1 MPQGAFEPRKT
12 GILMA
17 EPVRIT
23 FLGGLG
29 DIGRNCAVLETDGRM
44 VILDCGQMF
53 ADETQPGVQSI
64 IPDFGF
70 FADKADRIDGLIV
83 THAHEDHIGSIT
95 YLLDEVRDLE
105 LDIYGTAFTIGL
117 VRHKLQERNLSGRA
131 NLHVISDG
139 DTAQIGPFGC
149 EFLPVTHS
157 TPSGVITVFTT
168 PQGVILHSSD
178 FKLDHT
184 PVDGRVTD
192 LARIGAISEGP
203 GIRLLL
209 ADSTNA
215 NTPGMSTSE
224 TSVGPVLRTLFHEHR
239 DQRIIVGAFAS
250 HIHRIQQIADIALE
264 QGRTMVTLG
273 RSMKRNVALARDLGL
288 LSIPDSKILDI
299 ADAADL
305 DPVKTCIVSTGS
317 QGEFRSALTLMAQ
330 NDSRWITIGQR
341 DTVIFSSHPIPGNE
355 AAVGRVRSG
364 LARQGATI
372 VHSGQVNVHTT
383 GHGTQQ
389 ELLALHGVANP
400 ELFVP
405 VHGEYEHLIG
415 HADLAIQRGMSPES
429 VLVATDG
436 DQLLLTD
443 DGIAKDGE
451 VSGEYIYMDGSAE
464 ALTTEILDERL
475 LMRDAGFVSVI
486 AEVDLVE
493 RKILFGPV
501 VASRGWATA
510 GERFDLETGAASEA
524 REAIEGVL
532 SESGDIR
539 DVERVSR
546 RAVGRYVAA
555 ATRRRPIIV
564 PVIRAA
570 AND

>member
-1 MPQGAFEPRKT
+1 
-12 GILMA
+12 MA

-29 DIGRNCAVLETDGRM
+29 NIGRNCAVLETDSRM

-53 ADETQPGVQSI
+53 ADETQPGVDSI
-64 IPDFGF
+64 TPDFTF
-70 FADKADRIDGLIV
+70 LAENADRIEGCIV
-83 THAHEDHIGSIT
+83 THAHEDHIGAVT
-95 YLLDEVRDLE
+95 YLLQAVPGLE
-105 LDIYGTAFTIGL
+105 LDFYGSPFTLGL
-117 VRHKLQERNLSGRA
+117 VRHKLQERNLQSRA
-131 NLHVISDG
+131 NLIVVEDNE
-139 DTAQIGPFGC
+139 TRQVGPFEC

-157 TPSGVITVFTT
+157 TPSGLITAFKT

-192 LARIGAISEGP
+192 LPRIGQLSQDP

-215 NTPGMSTSE
+215 NSPGQSTSE
-224 TSVGPVLRTLFHEHR
+224 TTIGPVLRALFHEHR
-239 DQRIIVGAFAS
+239 NQRIIVGAFAS
-250 HIHRIQQIADIALE
+250 HIHRIKQIADAALE
-264 QGRTMVTLG
+264 HDRTIVTLG

-288 LSIPDSKILDI
+288 LKIPDAKILDI
-299 ADAADL
+299 ADAEDL
-305 DPVKTCIVSTGS
+305 DPTETCIISTGS

-330 NDSRWITIGQR
+330 NDSRWITIGPQ

-372 VHSGQVNVHTT
+372 VHSGQMNIHTT

-389 ELLALHGVANP
+389 ELLALHAVADP

-405 VHGEYEHLIG
+405 VHGEYEHLVG
-415 HADLAIQRGMSPES
+415 HANLAIQRGMDPEN
-429 VLVATDG
+429 VLIATDG
-436 DQLLLTD
+436 DQVLLTD
-443 DGIAKDGE
+443 DGIEKSGE
-451 VSGEYIYMDGSAE
+451 VPGGYIYMDGSAE
-464 ALTTEILDERL
+464 ALSPDVLEERL
-475 LMRDAGFVSVI
+475 LMTEAGFVAITVG
-486 AEVDLVE
+486 VDLE
-493 RKILFGPV
+493 AGEIDFGPV
-501 VASRGWATA
+501 IASRGWAA
-510 GERFDLETGAASEA
+510 ESERFDLESGAAAEA
-524 REAIEGVL
+524 RSAIEEVL

-539 DVERVSR
+539 DVERASR

-564 PVIRAA
+564 PIVRSV
-570 AND
+570 

>member
-1 MPQGAFEPRKT
+1 
-12 GILMA
+12 MA
-17 EPVRIT
+17 QPVRIT

-29 DIGRNCAVLETDGRM
+29 DIGRNCAVLESDNRM

-53 ADETQPGVQSI
+53 SDETQPGVESI
-64 IPDFGF
+64 IPDFTYLIEN
-70 FADKADRIDGLIV
+70 ADRIDGCIV
-83 THAHEDHIGSIT
+83 THAHEDHIGGLT
-95 YLLDEVRDLE
+95 YLLQAIPSLE
-105 LDIYGTAFTIGL
+105 LDFYGTPFTLGL
-117 VRHKLQERNLSGRA
+117 VRHKLQEKNLQSRG
-131 NLHVISDG
+131 NLHVVADG
-139 DTAQIGPFGC
+139 EKRKIGPFDC

-157 TPSGVITVFTT
+157 TPSGLITAFTT

-192 LARIGAISEGP
+192 LARIGSLSIDP

-215 NTPGMSTSE
+215 NSPGQSTSE
-224 TSVGPVLRTLFHEHR
+224 SEVGGVLRSLFHQHR

-250 HIHRIQQIADIALE
+250 HIHRVQQIAEVALE
-264 QGRTMVTLG
+264 QDRTIVTLG

-288 LSIPDSKILDI
+288 LKIPDNRIVDI
-299 ADAADL
+299 DDADDL
-305 DPVKTCIVSTGS
+305 DPVKTCIISTGS
-317 QGEFRSALTLMAQ
+317 QGEPRSALTLMAA
-330 NDSRWITIGQR
+330 NDSRWITIGPK

-372 VHSGQVNVHTT
+372 VHSGQVDVHTT
-383 GHGTQQ
+383 GHGKQQ

-415 HADLAIQRGMSPES
+415 HAELAMRRGMAPEN

-443 DGIAKDGE
+443 DGISKDGQ
-451 VSGEYIYMDGSAE
+451 VSGEYIYMDGTAE
-464 ALTTEILDERL
+464 PITEGILNERL
-475 LMRDAGFVSVI
+475 LMGQAGFVAVI
-486 AEVDLVE
+486 IEVDLAE
-493 RKILFGPV
+493 RDIVFGPLIE
-501 VASRGWATA
+501 SRGWASHT
-510 GERFDLETGAASEA
+510 ERFDLEAGAASEA
-524 REAIEGVL
+524 RAAIEAAL
-532 SESGDIR
+532 ATSGDVR
-539 DVERVSR
+539 EVEKAAR
-546 RAVGRYVAA
+546 RSVGRYVAA
-555 ATRRRPIIV
+555 ATRRRPVIV
-564 PVIRAA
+564 PIVRTYEPPTA
-570 AND
+570 

>member
-1 MPQGAFEPRKT
+1 
-12 GILMA
+12 MA

-29 DIGRNCAVLETDGRM
+29 DIGRNCAVLESDGRM

-53 ADETQPGVQSI
+53 ADETQPGVESI
-64 IPDFGF
+64 LPDFTYLQEN
-70 FADKADRIDGLIV
+70 ADRIDGCVV
-83 THAHEDHIGSIT
+83 THAHEDHIGGVT
-95 YLLDEVRDLE
+95 YLLEAIPGLE
-105 LDIYGTAFTIGL
+105 LDFYGTAFTLGL
-117 VRHKLQERNLSGRA
+117 VRHKLQEKNLAGRA
-131 NLHVISDG
+131 NLHVLNDG
-139 DTAQIGPFGC
+139 DTKSIGPFEC

-157 TPSGVITVFTT
+157 TPSGLITAFTT

-215 NTPGMSTSE
+215 NTPGQSTSE
-224 TSVGPVLRTLFHEHR
+224 STVGPVLRSIFHEHR
-239 DQRIIVGAFAS
+239 DKRIIVGAFAS
-250 HIHRIQQIADIALE
+250 HIHRIQQIADVAIE
-264 QGRTMVTLG
+264 QDRTIVTLG

-288 LSIPDSKILDI
+288 LSIPDSRIRDI
-299 ADAADL
+299 ADADDL
-305 DPVKTCIVSTGS
+305 DPVKTCIISTGS

-330 NDSRWITIGQR
+330 NDSRWITVGPQ

-364 LARQGATI
+364 LARQGAAI
-372 VHSGQVNVHTT
+372 VHSGQVDVHTT

-389 ELLALHGVANP
+389 ELLALHSVANP

-415 HADLAIQRGMSPES
+415 HADLAVRRGMAPEN

-443 DGIAKDGE
+443 EGISKDGQ
-451 VSGEYIYMDGSAE
+451 VSGDYIYMDGSAE
-464 ALTTEILDERL
+464 ALTESILQERL
-475 LMRDAGFVSVI
+475 LMRDAGFVTVI
-486 AEVDLVE
+486 AEIDLEE
-493 RKILFGPV
+493 REIVFGPV
-501 VASRGWATA
+501 VASRGWAA
-510 GERFDLETGAASEA
+510 PDERFDLESGAANEA
-524 REAIEGVL
+524 REALEGAL
-532 SESGDIR
+532 SDTGDIR
-539 DVERVSR
+539 DMERVSR
-546 RAVGRYVAA
+546 RAVGRYVSA
-555 ATRRRPIIV
+555 ATRRRPVIV
-564 PVIRAA
+564 PVIRSTPR
-570 AND
+570 

>member
-1 MPQGAFEPRKT
+1 
-12 GILMA
+12 MA
-17 EPVRIT
+17 EPVGIT

-64 IPDFGF
+64 VPDFSYLV
-70 FADKADRIDGLIV
+70 DKADRIDGIVV
-83 THAHEDHIGSIT
+83 THAHEDHIGGVT
-95 YLLDEVRDLE
+95 YLLEAVPDLE
-105 LDIYGTAFTIGL
+105 LDFYGTAFTLGL
-117 VRHKLQERNLSGRA
+117 VRHKLQERNLAGRA
-131 NLHVISDG
+131 NLHVLNDG
-139 DTAQIGPFGC
+139 DTRKIGPFDC

-157 TPSGVITVFTT
+157 TPSGLITAFTT
-168 PQGVILHSSD
+168 PQGIILHSSD

-215 NTPGMSTSE
+215 NTPGQSTSE
-224 TSVGPVLRTLFHEHR
+224 STIGPVLRSLFHEHR
-239 DQRIIVGAFAS
+239 DKRIIVGAFAS
-250 HIHRIQQIADIALE
+250 HIHRIQQIADVAIE
-264 QGRTMVTLG
+264 QDRTVVTLG

-288 LSIPDSKILDI
+288 LSIPDARIRDI
-299 ADAADL
+299 ADAEDL
-305 DPVKTCIVSTGS
+305 DPLKTCIISTGS
-317 QGEFRSALTLMAQ
+317 QGEFRSALTLMAE
-330 NDSRWITIGQR
+330 NDSRWVSVGPQ

-364 LARQGATI
+364 LARQGASI
-372 VHSGQVNVHTT
+372 VHSGQVDVHTT

-389 ELLALHGVANP
+389 ELLALHSVANP
-400 ELFVP
+400 QLFVP
-405 VHGEYEHLIG
+405 VHGEYEHLVG
-415 HADLAIQRGMSPES
+415 HADLAIRRGMAPEN

-443 DGIAKDGE
+443 EGISKNGQ

-464 ALTTEILDERL
+464 ALTEEILQERL

-486 AEVDLVE
+486 AEIDLE
-493 RKILFGPV
+493 HREIAFGPV
-501 VASRGWATA
+501 VTSRGWAA
-510 GERFDLETGAASEA
+510 SNERFDLESGAAA
-524 REAIEGVL
+524 DAKEAIEKAL
-532 SESGDIR
+532 AESGDLR
-539 DVERVSR
+539 EMERVSR
-546 RAVGRYVAA
+546 RAVGSYVSQ

-564 PVIRAA
+564 PVIRSVPS
-570 AND
+570 D

>member
-1 MPQGAFEPRKT
+1 
-12 GILMA
+12 MA
-17 EPVRIT
+17 QPVRIT

-29 DIGRNCAVLETDGRM
+29 DIGRNCAVLESDNRM

-53 ADETQPGVQSI
+53 SDETQPGVESI
-64 IPDFGF
+64 IPDFTYLIEN
-70 FADKADRIDGLIV
+70 ADRIDGCIV
-83 THAHEDHIGSIT
+83 THAHEDHIGGLT
-95 YLLDEVRDLE
+95 YLLQAIPSLE
-105 LDIYGTAFTIGL
+105 LDFYGTPFTLGL
-117 VRHKLQERNLSGRA
+117 VRHKLQEKNLQSRG
-131 NLHVISDG
+131 NLHVVADG
-139 DTAQIGPFGC
+139 EKRKIGPFDC

-157 TPSGVITVFTT
+157 TPSGLITAFTT

-192 LARIGAISEGP
+192 LARIGSLSIDP

-215 NTPGMSTSE
+215 NSPGQSTSE
-224 TSVGPVLRTLFHEHR
+224 SEVGGVLRSLFHQHR

-250 HIHRIQQIADIALE
+250 HIHRVQQIAEVALE
-264 QGRTMVTLG
+264 QDRTIVTLG

-288 LSIPDSKILDI
+288 LKIPDNRIVDI
-299 ADAADL
+299 DDADDL
-305 DPVKTCIVSTGS
+305 DPVKTCIISTGS
-317 QGEFRSALTLMAQ
+317 QGEPRSALTLMAA
-330 NDSRWITIGQR
+330 NDSRWITIGPK

-372 VHSGQVNVHTT
+372 VHSGQVDVHTT
-383 GHGTQQ
+383 GHGKQQ

-415 HADLAIQRGMSPES
+415 HAELAMRRGMAPEN

-443 DGIAKDGE
+443 DGISKDGQ
-451 VSGEYIYMDGSAE
+451 VSGEYIYMDGTAE
-464 ALTTEILDERL
+464 PITEGILNERL
-475 LMRDAGFVSVI
+475 LMGQAGFVAVI
-486 AEVDLVE
+486 IEVDLAE
-493 RKILFGPV
+493 RDIVFGPLIE
-501 VASRGWATA
+501 SRGWASHT
-510 GERFDLETGAASEA
+510 ERFDLEAGAASEA
-524 REAIEGVL
+524 RAAIEAVL
-532 SESGDIR
+532 ANSGDAR
-539 DVERVSR
+539 EVEKAAR
-546 RAVGRYVAA
+546 RSVGRYVAA
-555 ATRRRPIIV
+555 ATRRRPVIV
-564 PVIRAA
+564 PIVRTYEPPTS
-570 AND
+570 

>member
-1 MPQGAFEPRKT
+1 
-12 GILMA
+12 MA

-29 DIGRNCAVLETDGRM
+29 DIGRNCAVLESKGRM

-53 ADETQPGVQSI
+53 ADETQPGVESI
-64 IPDFGF
+64 LPDFTYLQDN
-70 FADKADRIDGLIV
+70 ADLIDGCVV
-83 THAHEDHIGSIT
+83 THAHEDHIGGVT
-95 YLLDEVRDLE
+95 YLLEACPDLH
-105 LDIYGTAFTIGL
+105 LDFYGTAFTLGL
-117 VRHKLQERNLSGRA
+117 VRHKLQEKNLAGRA
-131 NLHVISDG
+131 NLHVLNDG
-139 DTAQIGPFGC
+139 DTKSIGPFEC

-157 TPSGVITVFTT
+157 TPSGLITAFTT

-192 LARIGAISEGP
+192 LARIGAISQSP

-215 NTPGMSTSE
+215 NTPGQSTSE
-224 TSVGPVLRTLFHEHR
+224 STVGPVLRGIFHEHR
-239 DQRIIVGAFAS
+239 NKRIIVGAFAS
-250 HIHRIQQIADIALE
+250 HIHRIQQIADVAIE
-264 QGRTMVTLG
+264 QDRTIVTLG

-288 LSIPDSKILDI
+288 LSIPDSRIRDI
-299 ADAADL
+299 ADADDL
-305 DPVKTCIVSTGS
+305 DPVKTCIISTGS

-330 NDSRWITIGQR
+330 NDSRWITVGPQ

-372 VHSGQVNVHTT
+372 VHSGQVEVHTT

-389 ELLALHGVANP
+389 ELLALHSVANP

-415 HADLAIQRGMSPES
+415 HADLAMRRGMSPDN

-443 DGIAKDGE
+443 DGISKDGQ
-451 VSGEYIYMDGSAE
+451 VSGDYIYMDGSAQ
-464 ALTTEILDERL
+464 ALTEGILAERL

-486 AEVDLVE
+486 AEIDLEE
-493 RKILFGPV
+493 REIVFGPV
-501 VASRGWATA
+501 VTSRGWA
-510 GERFDLETGAASEA
+510 GPDERFDLESGAASEA
-524 REAIEGVL
+524 RDALEAALVD
-532 SESGDIR
+532 SGDIR
-539 DVERVSR
+539 DMERVSR

-555 ATRRRPIIV
+555 ATRRRPVIV
-564 PVIRAA
+564 PVIRSTPS
-570 AND
+570 

>member
-1 MPQGAFEPRKT
+1 
-12 GILMA
+12 MA

-29 DIGRNCAVLETDGRM
+29 DIGRNCAVLESDGRM

-53 ADETQPGVQSI
+53 ADETQPGVESI
-64 IPDFGF
+64 IPDFTYL
-70 FADKADRIDGLIV
+70 ADNADLIDGLVV

-95 YLLDEVRDLE
+95 YLLEAIPELE
-105 LDIYGTAFTIGL
+105 LDIFGTAFTLGL
-117 VRHKLQERNLSGRA
+117 VRHKLQERNLAGRA
-131 NLHVISDG
+131 NLVVLNDG
-139 DTAQIGPFGC
+139 ETRKIGPFDC

-157 TPSGVITVFTT
+157 TPSGLITVFTT
-168 PQGVILHSSD
+168 PQGAILHSSD

-224 TSVGPVLRTLFHEHR
+224 STIGPVLRALFHEHR

-250 HIHRIQQIADIALE
+250 HIHRIQQIADVALE

-288 LSIPDSKILDI
+288 LSIPDSKIRDI
-299 ADAADL
+299 ADAEDL

-330 NDSRWITIGQR
+330 NDSRWVTIGPQ

-372 VHSGQVNVHTT
+372 VHSGQVDVHTT

-389 ELLALHGVANP
+389 ELLALHSVVNP

-415 HADLAIQRGMSPES
+415 HADLAMRRGMAPEN

-443 DGIAKDGE
+443 EGISKDGQ
-451 VSGEYIYMDGSAE
+451 VSGDYIYMDGAAG
-464 ALTTEILDERL
+464 ALTDQILEERL

-486 AEVDLVE
+486 AEIDLAE
-493 RKILFGPV
+493 REIVFGPV
-501 VASRGWATA
+501 ISSRGWAA
-510 GERFDLETGAASEA
+510 ADERFDLESGAATEA
-524 REAIEGVL
+524 REAIEEAL
-532 SESGDIR
+532 LESGDIR
-539 DVERVSR
+539 EMERVSR

-555 ATRRRPIIV
+555 ATRRRPVIV

-570 AND
+570 H